1 MQLLSGRRLGDETA
15 HRDWAAAFRL
25 RRQQVERAERLAAE
39 GMSAA
44 TSMARQAATTL
55 IEQPWFEPVMCLA
68 IGINILLVAVE
79 DAVPDRQAREQLSH
93 STEIAFAVIFSL
105 ELAVQMTAVGV
116 VSFLRNSRNRVD
128 LVVTLSSVLVLIS
141 GSTSFNVNVLRLL
154 RLERVIRLF
163 PHTRRLQ
170 LLLQTLFT
178 ALPGLAALIV
188 MVLIMLVVYSILGMA
203 LFGMHDPVLHPT
215 AAASPATAVDF
226 RTFGRAMLTMFKL
239 FTLDGWS
246 GAMQQL
252 LRCEG
257 VVYLYDGLVPFAES
271 CEFTPAPPLFL
282 ISFTICCTYMTS
294 SLAMAVVFDAYRISL
309 DDFGV
314 TSDVGDT
321 LRRVHVL
328 NAIAER
334 FMRPVRRTRAIR
346 LGVDEDTMMRRRLL
360 HKK

>member
-1 MQLLSGRRLGDETA
+1 M
-15 HRDWAAAFRL
+15 
-25 RRQQVERAERLAAE
+25 
-39 GMSAA
+39 
-44 TSMARQAATTL
+44 
-55 IEQPWFEPVMCLA
+55 
-68 IGINILLVAVE
+68 
-79 DAVPDRQAREQLSH
+79 
-93 STEIAFAVIFSL
+93 
-105 ELAVQMTAVGV
+105 V
-116 VSFLRNSRNRVD
+116 V
-128 LVVTLSSVLVLIS
+128 VLV
-141 GSTSFNVNVLRLL
+141 
-154 RLERVIRLF
+154 
-163 PHTRRLQ
+163 
-170 LLLQTLFT
+170 
-178 ALPGLAALIV
+178 
-188 MVLIMLVVYSILGMA
+188 MLVVYSILGMA
-203 LFGMHDPVLHPT
+203 LFGLHDPVLHPT

-252 LRCEG
+252 LRCDG
-257 VVYLYDGLVPFAES
+257 VIYLYDGMVPFAES
-271 CEFTPAPPLFL
+271 CDFTPVRMARYATCAQALTAHRAQAPPLFL

-346 LGVDEDTMMRRRLL
+346 LGVDEDTLMRRRLL
-360 HKK
+360 RKK